1 MLVSEGLLSDV
12 QLMKALA
19 ESKRKGIPIG
29 SMLFEMGLI
38 SLSQLKTVFC
48 ILKPVMK
55 LLQKI
60 SYLIRKT
67 L

>member
-1 MLVSEGLLSDV
+1 
-12 QLMKALA
+12 MKALA

-38 SLSQLKTVFC
+38 SLSQLKTV
-48 ILKPVMK
+48 LHSQTGYRE
-55 LLQKI
+55 LLQEDQL
-60 SYLIRKT
+60 SNQKT